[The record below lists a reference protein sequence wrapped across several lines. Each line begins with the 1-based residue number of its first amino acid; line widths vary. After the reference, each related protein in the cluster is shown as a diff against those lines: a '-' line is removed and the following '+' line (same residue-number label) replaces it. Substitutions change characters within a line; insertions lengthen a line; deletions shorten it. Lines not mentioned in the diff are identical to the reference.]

1 MNTYLNFTY
10 SEFINDII
18 QKGFSHY
25 NVIISNDNVG
35 TKVFKHKV
43 CLEIYDYY
51 INNHVEFN
59 DVFIEN
65 YYELLKYFE
74 DIEEY
79 CKCSNLYQLYKS
91 YINELD

>member
-35 TKVFKHKV
+35 TKVF
-43 CLEIYDYY
+43 
-51 INNHVEFN
+51 
-59 DVFIEN
+59 
-65 YYELLKYFE
+65 
-74 DIEEY
+74 
-79 CKCSNLYQLYKS
+79 
-91 YINELD
+91 